1 MTASVLFDAPGPKA
15 RRRYAIL
22 GVVGAVVFAAI
33 LALAA
38 WKLAD
43 KDQFASYKWKP
54 FTEWST
60 WKSYI
65 LPGLRGTLL
74 AAALAIVL
82 SVVLGGI
89 LAMLRMIE
97 VPKGRSPVAIVLRAI
112 SWIVTVWVELTRAIP
127 VLLMMLFI
135 FGWLS
140 AHGQG
145 SGSGPLIATVA
156 GLVFYNSSVMCEV
169 IRSGVDQLPTGQ
181 REAGRSIGLTPGQTV
196 RIILLP
202 QAVTAMLPSLISQ
215 VIVVM
220 KDTALGYNVLY
231 GELLYKSKPATS
243 LNGNIFAMLI
253 VIAAIYILINYAISR
268 LAIWVE
274 RRLQARGGKVGP
286 AAPAGDPAGPTHAPG
301 GVATGDGI

>member
-1 MTASVLFDAPGPKA
+1 MTSSVLFDAPGPKA
-15 RRRYAIL
+15 RRRYAVL
-22 GVVGAVVFAAI
+22 GAIGGVVFAAV
-33 LALAA
+33 LAVVI

-43 KDQFASYKWKP
+43 KNQFASAKWKP
-54 FTEWST
+54 FSEWGT

-65 LPGLRGTLL
+65 LPGLRGTLI
-74 AAALAIVL
+74 AAALAIVISL
-82 SVVLGGI
+82 VLGAV
-89 LAMLRMIE
+89 LAMLRMVE
-97 VPKGRSPVAIVLRAI
+97 VPSKKGGAAVAVRALR
-112 SWIVTVWVELTRAIP
+112 WVVTAWVELTRALP

-140 AHGQG
+140 AHGHG

-156 GLVFYNSSVMCEV
+156 GLVFYNSSVICEV
-169 IRSGVDQLPTGQ
+169 IRSGVDQLPAGQ
-181 REAGRSIGLTPGQTV
+181 REAGSSIGLSTSQTV

-215 VIVVM
+215 VIVVL

-253 VIAAIYILINYAISR
+253 VIAAIYILLNYAISK
-268 LAIWVE
+268 LATWVE
-274 RRLQARGGKVGP
+274 RRMQARGRKVE
-286 AAPAGDPAGPTHAPG
+286 PAGDVAGSAGAPG
-301 GVATGDGI
+301 TV

>member
-1 MTASVLFDAPGPKA
+1 MSASVLFDSPGPKA
-15 RRRYAIL
+15 RRRYAIF
-22 GVVGAVVFAAI
+22 GVVGGVICAAI
-33 LALAA
+33 LALAI

-54 FTEWST
+54 FAQWGT

-65 LPGLRGTLL
+65 LPGLRGTLI
-74 AAALAIVL
+74 AAALAIVI
-82 SVVLGGI
+82 SVVLGAI

-97 VPKGRSPVAIVLRAI
+97 IPKGNSPVAIVLRAI
-112 SWIVTVWVELTRAIP
+112 SWIVTVWVELTRALP

-156 GLVFYNSSVMCEV
+156 GLVFYNSSVICEV
-169 IRSGVDQLPTGQ
+169 IRSGVDQLPAGQ

-243 LNGNIFAMLI
+243 LNGNIFAMLV
-253 VIAAIYILINYAISR
+253 VIAVIYILINYAISK
-268 LAIWVE
+268 LATWVE
-274 RRLQARGGKVGP
+274 RRLQARGRKVGP
-286 AAPAGDPAGPTHAPG
+286 TGAAGDPAGPTNAP
-301 GVATGDGI
+301 GVATGGAV